1 MALST
6 FTNRAILAAS
16 IISVL
21 AWMNPSQAA
30 ILNGGFSNGLSQW
43 ETTGDVSI
51 FEDKALLT
59 NASSTLEDDFPA
71 PAGEFN
77 FSGTEVSY
85 IGDLETFVGVN
96 PFDLGEYATEG
107 SALKQAFTA
116 QAGDILSFNWKF
128 LTNEEIPD
136 VFGTNDAAFVI
147 LKNLDSAISTVIRLG
162 DTNGVFGSP
171 STNLGFAAETGMNI
185 FKSQPLAAGNYLLGF
200 AIVDDFDTSVTS
212 ALLVGDVKLQSDSTR
227 TVPEPAMT
235 LGLGAALG
243 LLVLQKLQQ
252 RQKVKIQN

>member
-1 MALST
+1 MTLST
-6 FTNRAILAAS
+6 FTNRAILTS

-21 AWMNPSQAA
+21 GWVTPAQAA

-51 FEDKALLT
+51 FQGQALLT
-59 NASSTLEDDFPA
+59 NASSTLEDDFPE
-71 PAGEFN
+71 PAGKFN
-77 FSGTEVSY
+77 FSSTEVSY

-107 SALKQAFTA
+107 SALKQTFTA
-116 QAGDILSFNWKF
+116 QAGDILSLNWKF
-128 LTNEEIPD
+128 LTNEETPD

-147 LKNLDSAISTVIRLG
+147 LKNLDSAISTVIGLG

-171 STNLGFAAETGMNI
+171 STNLDFLAETGMNI

-212 ALLVGDVKLQSDSTR
+212 ALLVGDVKLQSDITR

-235 LGLGAALG
+235 LSLGAAFG

-252 RQKVKIQN
+252 RQKGYF